1 MLVELSIAWSN
12 RCVKIGSHG
21 MLINVRRTF
30 SELIGKKVDKVFH
43 EVTLGHEKILA
54 YVSTVALKLVLR
66 EKDVQKLLI
75 GLLMRSLNP
84 LL

>member
-1 MLVELSIAWSN
+1 
-12 RCVKIGSHG
+12 

-30 SELIGKKVDKVFH
+30 SELIGKKVNKVFH

-75 GLLMRSLNP
+75 GLLMRSFNP